1 MLNRYLF
8 LASLGVVCLA
18 VDATAATAS
27 AFQDEQAKS
36 IQSREYLRKRPV
48 AADAGGTVG
57 ADVPP
62 KPAVASFVRVKIQR
76 RKPPVK
82 VERPLAGN
90 PPAETARL
98 GFTVWRVRD
107 VPQSEKSKGLAERDE
122 RTGNVRMAERADS
135 NSPLAVGDS
144 VRIGI
149 ESLTHAGY
157 LYIIDREKYSDGG
170 YGPPTLIYPT
180 LRYRNGDNYV
190 RPGDITFLPG
200 PGREITVTADYGKK
214 QVAEELI
221 VIVSPTRLIPQ
232 SDLRMDQIK
241 ITPNQVLQWV
251 KRWSTEDIQIDQ
263 VDTQGQAMTEAE
275 RTAGAE
281 QAKGLTERPILSQND
296 PLPQTIFEMKV
307 KPGNPLITTI
317 TLPIKQR

>member
-8 LASLGVVCLA
+8 MAGLASVCLA
-18 VDATAATAS
+18 GNTAAAVAS
-27 AFQDEQAKS
+27 IFQDEQAKS

-48 AADAGGTVG
+48 AAEAGG
-57 ADVPP
+57 AAP
-62 KPAVASFVRVKIQR
+62 VASFVRVTVQK
-76 RKPPVK
+76 RKPPVQIK
-82 VERPLAGN
+82 RPRTEKIS
-90 PPAETARL
+90 AETARL

-107 VPQSEKSKGLAERDE
+107 VPEPEKSKGLAERDE
-122 RTGNVRMAERADS
+122 RTGNARMAERADS

-144 VRIGI
+144 IRIGI
-149 ESLTHAGY
+149 ESLTHTGY

-232 SDLRMDQIK
+232 SDLRMEQIK

-251 KRWSTEDIQIDQ
+251 KNWSTEDIRIDQ
-263 VDTQGQAMTEAE
+263 VDTQGQAMTVAE

-317 TLPIKQR
+317 TLPIKQG